1 MTVFNTWNHGWNLY
15 LKNVFFF
22 FKRLL
27 LLFSLPICKK
37 KSRKCRLCE
46 CVAPP
51 PGGDEV
57 QQMLPALADFVELV
71 LDLGGFVVLAGL
83 GQALAHRLQLLLVLL
98 SHADLLLVVL
108 GRTETIESGSAQGQA
123 EWCGA
128 RSRRSHAVRCNSMK
142 LQTSSVGE

>member
-1 MTVFNTWNHGWNLY
+1 MVRIYTE
-15 LKNVFFF
+15 KKIIF
-22 FKRLL
+22 FKKFL
-27 LLFSLPICKK
+27 LLFSLPIFKK
-37 KSRKCRLCE
+37 TRKCRLCE

-108 GRTETIESGSAQGQA
+108 GRTETTERLSARQ
-123 EWCGA
+123 
-128 RSRRSHAVRCNSMK
+128 SRAVRCTEQEITYSKM
-142 LQTSSVGE
+142 